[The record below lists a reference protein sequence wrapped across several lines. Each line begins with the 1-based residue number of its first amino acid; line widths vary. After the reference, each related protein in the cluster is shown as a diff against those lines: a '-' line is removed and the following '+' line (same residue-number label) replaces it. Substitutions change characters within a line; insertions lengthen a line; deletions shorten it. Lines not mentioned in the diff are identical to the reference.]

1 MKYRAIG
8 EELIE
13 TEIDRVSVFIGGEHI
28 ISVIPQGSLR
38 KTMNCINM
46 AIEAYYYAYSEV
58 TGKLPKDGIA
68 GKGGVRYSLL
78 QLLKLIAGK

>member
-1 MKYRAIG
+1 MKYQAITEG
-8 EELIE
+8 LIE
-13 TEIDRVSVFIGGEHI
+13 TELDKVSIFIGRQHI
-28 ISVIPQGSLR
+28 ISIIPQDSLR
-38 KTMNCINM
+38 NTMTCINM